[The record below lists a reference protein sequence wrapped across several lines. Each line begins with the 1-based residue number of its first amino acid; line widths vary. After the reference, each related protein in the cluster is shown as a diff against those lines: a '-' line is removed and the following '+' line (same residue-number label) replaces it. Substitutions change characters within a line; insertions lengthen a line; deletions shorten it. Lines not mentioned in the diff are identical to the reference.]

1 MFLFVCQDADSFRGM
16 QSGDAEADQAATNA
30 EGNAQSRKRNRIRFR
45 SDEIRQVDQLKQK
58 QKKTLL
64 VKCDRISV

>member
-1 MFLFVCQDADSFRGM
+1 M

-45 SDEIRQVDQLKQK
+45 SDEIRQVDQLKHK
-58 QKKTLL
+58 QKKR
-64 VKCDRISV
+64 C